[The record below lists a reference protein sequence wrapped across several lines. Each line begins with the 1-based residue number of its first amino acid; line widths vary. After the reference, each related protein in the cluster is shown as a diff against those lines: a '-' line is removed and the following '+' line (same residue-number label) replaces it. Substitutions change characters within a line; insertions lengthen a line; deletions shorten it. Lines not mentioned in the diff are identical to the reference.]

1 MGRGTKKTRNKY
13 NTNNELG
20 SIVSGYNHN
29 NSTFVRKGSF
39 NPFKSDYNDQ
49 IEKETDQSN
58 IYSNT
63 GTNVRKISV
72 SMGSNED
79 ETPAD
84 YAPQFL
90 EYNKK
95 SVRDRF

>member
-29 NSTFVRKGSF
+29 NSTFVRKRSF

-49 IEKETDQSN
+49 IEKELNYDDKQ
-58 IYSNT
+58 
-63 GTNVRKISV
+63 
-72 SMGSNED
+72 
-79 ETPAD
+79 
-84 YAPQFL
+84 Q
-90 EYNKK
+90 NKT
-95 SVRDRF
+95 